1 MKTDIIKRTLFDDNI
16 SIADK
21 EDDKLERLKEV
32 DNKIAAAISKV
43 KTLKEEKLI
52 LEKMVSELEAQLDLK
67 NQEVANL
74 SSNNIAIK
82 SQIEEL
88 LNELETIE
96 A

>member
-1 MKTDIIKRTLFDDNI
+1 MKTDIINRSLFDDNI
-16 SIADK
+16 SKADK
-21 EDDKLERLKEV
+21 EDSKLERLKEV

-43 KTLKEEKLI
+43 RTLKEEKLI

-88 LNELETIE
+88 LNELETLE

>member
-1 MKTDIIKRTLFDDNI
+1 MKKDIINRMLFDDHI
-16 SIADK
+16 SKADK

-43 KTLKEEKLI
+43 KALKEEKLI
-52 LEKMVSELEAQLDLK
+52 LEKMVSDLEAQLDQK

-88 LNELETIE
+88 LNELEALE
-96 A
+96 S

>member
-1 MKTDIIKRTLFDDNI
+1 MKKDIINRTLFDDHI
-16 SIADK
+16 SKAYK
-21 EDDKLERLKEV
+21 EDENLERLKEV
-32 DNKIAAAISKV
+32 NNKIAAAISKV
-43 KTLKEEKLI
+43 KALKEEKLI
-52 LEKMVSELEAQLDLK
+52 LEKMVSDLEAQLDQK

-88 LNELETIE
+88 LNELEALE